1 MLSRLLIVTILG
13 ATPTFAEPT
22 SDKPGESSPATNTST
37 QPDDAPV
44 VSDTGTEDASDIPPT
59 SDLDQADSSNTIQYY
74 QDEIARYEV
83 TAGAYDGHMSELYF
97 SLAKS
102 LQQDNKHVDAIDA
115 FRHSLH
121 VNRVNNGIHSL
132 TQEPMLRGMIESQ
145 NALDNYMQVTR
156 NYSQLLWIYE
166 KTYGFS
172 APELIPVLEEASNW
186 HQQIYELSDEKNAA
200 GHLIQS
206 IALAGSAV
214 DIATENFGNTS
225 LQLIN
230 LLRNIAYSSYQ
241 LANHYGQYR
250 YINAQDRSNFQI
262 TRNSS
267 FARLDSSRV
276 PMATGSSDE
285 ERIWQDSYNSG
296 LMAYQR
302 IIDILNDN
310 EAEPQLRATALVQ
323 LGDWFT
329 LFKRR
334 SSALDVYEQA
344 WNLLTEVNDLETLD
358 KLLGSPERLP
368 DFDRDNG
375 QPLPDQLA
383 RIEMRITS
391 DGLARDIEILETY
404 PANDE
409 GLEQSA
415 RRILRNWKF
424 RPRFEDGRPVATEG
438 YVLNLHIHK

>member
-1 MLSRLLIVTILG
+1 MLSRLLIVTLLG
-13 ATPTFAEPT
+13 TSPSFAEQT
-22 SDKPGESSPATNTST
+22 GDKTGDPSPETNTSN
-37 QPDDAPV
+37 QPDETPTMPV
-44 VSDTGTEDASDIPPT
+44 TGMPNASNPSAE
-59 SDLDQADSSNTIQYY
+59 SDLTESENPNTVLYY
-74 QDEIARYEV
+74 QDEIERYEV

-97 SLAKS
+97 SLGKS
-102 LQQDNKHVDAIDA
+102 LQQDNQHVDAIDA

-145 NALDNYMQVTR
+145 NALDNYIEVTR

-186 HQQIYELSDEKNAA
+186 HQKIYELSDEKNAA

-225 LQLIN
+225 LQLIH
-230 LLRNIAYSSYQ
+230 LLKNIAYSSYQ

-267 FARLDSSRV
+267 FARLDSSSL

-310 EAEPQLRATALVQ
+310 DAEPQLRATALVQ

-424 RPRFEDGRPVATEG
+424 RPRFEKGKPVETEG